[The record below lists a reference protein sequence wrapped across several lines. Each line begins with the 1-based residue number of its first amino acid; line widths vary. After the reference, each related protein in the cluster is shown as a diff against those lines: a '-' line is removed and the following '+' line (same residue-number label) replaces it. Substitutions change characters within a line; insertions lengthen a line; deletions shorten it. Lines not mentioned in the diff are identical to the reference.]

1 MFEIISKI
9 LEKIFHLIDNK
20 KSIIIEETNQL
31 VLHIETNNIKYKDL
45 IFKLKKILIK

>member
-20 KSIIIEETNQL
+20 KSIIEETNQL
-31 VLHIETNNIKYKDL
+31 ALHIKTNNTKYKDL